1 MSIEELRRSSRVTK
15 GIPPIRLGNE
25 DEGVPKSQRE
35 QHEMARENGNHEKQ
49 SITSKG
55 TRTTST
61 SLVRRRNIQAEL
73 EAHRKLAEIAK
84 KELEIEKNL
93 IQKELELN
101 RLAELDDIQ
110 KGVESVVLED
120 FSNIK
125 ENISEDTSRRRRVKY
140 DEIQQWV
147 DTAPSDN
154 SFNCDFRSI
163 DERPVVN
170 NDVMSRCHY
179 FDTNRRGMNHFM
191 ARQSFSS
198 WLSNIADAISLYL
211 FLILTAK
218 NEKSNFVRRHQTIQK
233 NMKSLALVVENK
245 S

>member
-101 RLAELDDIQ
+101 WMIFR
-110 KGVESVVLED
+110 KGW
-120 FSNIK
+120 
-125 ENISEDTSRRRRVKY
+125 RV
-140 DEIQQWV
+140 
-147 DTAPSDN
+147 
-154 SFNCDFRSI
+154 
-163 DERPVVN
+163 
-170 NDVMSRCHY
+170 
-179 FDTNRRGMNHFM
+179 
-191 ARQSFSS
+191 
-198 WLSNIADAISLYL
+198 
-211 FLILTAK
+211 
-218 NEKSNFVRRHQTIQK
+218 
-233 NMKSLALVVENK
+233 
-245 S
+245 